1 MKRAGDFL
9 SAIIDENLLDKVKT
23 YSGFFS
29 AWAEITRHCGIAAA
43 AGHSRV
49 RELEKGLILVEADHP
64 GWVQLLQTKAQWLLQ
79 DARRR
84 FPDLDIR
91 GISFTLSKPD
101 AQGSP
106 APAAEPAAER
116 SGAPAPDAPAG
127 PTGAPAAAEDARAP
141 WERIED
147 GDFKDSLKRLEQSIN
162 EREKR
167 KS

>member
-49 RELEKGLILVEADHP
+49 RELEKGVIVVEADHP

-101 AQGSP
+101 APGSPSPAAAPKAERAPEPDTPP
-106 APAAEPAAER
+106 APAP
-116 SGAPAPDAPAG
+116 
-127 PTGAPAAAEDARAP
+127 AEDARAP
-141 WERIED
+141 WEHIED
-147 GDFKDSLKRLEQSIN
+147 SDFKDSLKRLEQSIS